1 MCGRE
6 MVAAGNVRR
15 ESLAALRTHW
25 FFNNKIDSGR
35 GGQIIVK

>member
-1 MCGRE
+1 
-6 MVAAGNVRR
+6 VAAGNIRK

-25 FFNNKIDSGR
+25 FLNNKIDGGR